1 MLVLLSLLAWQPMG
15 AAPSVES
22 TADGGLLLS
31 GSSIAFMSDGA
42 TTTLESLLK
51 PSSSPGIEEML
62 TRMEKLEQRV
72 TDLEAENAALKA
84 QDTAFTTQVGELKQA
99 NVEQDLASD
108 AQVSLNVVW
117 VLVWVFSI
125 LSCFSFFR
133 FRERGAH

>member
-1 MLVLLSLLAWQPMG
+1 MLS
-15 AAPSVES
+15 
-22 TADGGLLLS
+22 
-31 GSSIAFMSDGA
+31 
-42 TTTLESLLK
+42 
-51 PSSSPGIEEML
+51 
-62 TRMEKLEQRV
+62 RMEKLEQRV
-72 TDLEAENAALKA
+72 ADLEAENAALKA